1 MKSSEKNFYYYTA
14 EGIAAEKLQKEYVRT
29 RVRSHV
35 AIVSNIMSGGSW

>member
-1 MKSSEKNFYYYTA
+1 MKSSEKNFYYTA